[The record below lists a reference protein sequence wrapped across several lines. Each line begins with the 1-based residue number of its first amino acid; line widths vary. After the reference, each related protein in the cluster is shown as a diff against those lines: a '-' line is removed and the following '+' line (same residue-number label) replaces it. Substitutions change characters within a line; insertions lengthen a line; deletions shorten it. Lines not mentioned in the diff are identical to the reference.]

1 MINNVERS
9 SLMGEIISIVSGKG
23 GVGKTTLCSYL
34 ALSLAM
40 KDKKVVCIDCDKGL
54 NNLDITLGLEEK
66 TIFDLSD
73 VLSERCPLHKAMIS
87 HPTYRSLSMIPAPL
101 DFRACIDDKQLRALC
116 RELARTFDFVL
127 LDCPAGLGDVFGA
140 AIYSSD
146 RVLVVATPD
155 ITSIR
160 DASRAA
166 SVIAKN
172 EKIPVQL
179 IVNRMRPAF
188 VKKGYFENVDNIMDE
203 IGLPLVGIVPED
215 EKIMVC
221 AGCRRPLFSEKRAV
235 SADAISRIARRLCGE
250 NVPLSSIWR
259 R

>member
-1 MINNVERS
+1 
-9 SLMGEIISIVSGKG
+9 MGEIISIVSGKG
-23 GVGKTTLCSYL
+23 GVGKTTLSAYL

-40 KDKKVVCIDCDKGL
+40 RDKKVICIDCDKGL

-73 VLSERCPLHKAMIS
+73 VLSERCPLHKALVS
-87 HPTYRSLSMIPAPL
+87 HPTYRNLSIIPAPL
-101 DFRACIDDKQLRALC
+101 DFRAPIEEAKLRILC
-116 RELARTFDFVL
+116 KELAESFDFVL
-127 LDCPAGLGDVFGA
+127 LDCPAGLGDGFSS

-146 RVLVVATPD
+146 RALVVATPD

-160 DASRAA
+160 DAARAA
-166 SVIAKN
+166 SVIAGS

-179 IVNRMRPAF
+179 IINRMRPTF

-203 IGLPLVGIVPED
+203 IGLPLIGIVPED

-221 AGCRRPLFSEKRAV
+221 AGCRRSLFEEKKAI
-235 SADAISRIARRLCGE
+235 SADALGRISRRLCGE
-250 NVPLSSIWR
+250 NVALSPIWR

>member
-1 MINNVERS
+1 
-9 SLMGEIISIVSGKG
+9 MGEIICIVSGKG
-23 GVGKTTLCSYL
+23 GVGKTTLCAYL

-40 KDKKVVCIDCDKGL
+40 KDRKVVCIDCDKGL

-73 VLSERCPLHKAMIS
+73 VLSERCPLHKALVS
-87 HPTYRSLSMIPAPL
+87 HSVYRNLSMIPAPL
-101 DFRACIDDKQLRALC
+101 DFRARIDERKLRALC
-116 RELARTFDFVL
+116 KELATSYDFVI
-127 LDCPAGLGDVFGA
+127 LDCPAGLGDGFGS

-146 RVLVVATPD
+146 RALVVATPD

-160 DASRAA
+160 DAARAA
-166 SVIAKN
+166 SVIAES

-179 IVNRMRPAF
+179 IINRMRPTF

-203 IGLPLVGIVPED
+203 IGLPLIGIVPED

-221 AGCRRPLFSEKRAV
+221 AGCRRMLFKEKKSV
-235 SADAISRIARRLCGE
+235 SADALRRISRRLCGE
-250 NVPLSSIWR
+250 NVALSPIWR

>member
-1 MINNVERS
+1 
-9 SLMGEIISIVSGKG
+9 MGEIIAIVSGKG
-23 GVGKTTLCSYL
+23 GVGKTTLCAYL

-73 VLSERCPLHKAMIS
+73 VLEERCPLHKALVS
-87 HPTYRSLSMIPAPL
+87 HPSCRALSMIPAPL
-101 DFRACIDDKQLRALC
+101 DFRAPIEEKKLRALC
-116 RELARTFDFVL
+116 KELAESFDFVF
-127 LDCPAGLGDVFGA
+127 LDCPAGLGEGFGS
-140 AIYSSD
+140 AIGSAD
-146 RVLVVATPD
+146 RALVVATPD

-166 SVIAKN
+166 SVIAQS
-172 EKIPVQL
+172 EKIPVHL
-179 IVNRMRPAF
+179 VINRMRPAF

-203 IGLPLVGIVPED
+203 IGLPLIGIVPED
-215 EKIMVC
+215 EKVMVC
-221 AGCRRPLFSEKRAV
+221 AGCRRSLFKEKKAV
-235 SADAISRIARRLCGE
+235 SADALNRISRRLCGE
-250 NVPLSSIWR
+250 NVALSPIWR

>member
-1 MINNVERS
+1 
-9 SLMGEIISIVSGKG
+9 MGEIIAIVSGKG
-23 GVGKTTLCSYL
+23 GVGKTTLCAYL

-73 VLSERCPLHKAMIS
+73 VLSERCPLHKALIG
-87 HPTYRSLSMIPAPL
+87 HPTHRNLSLIPAPL
-101 DFRACIDDKQLRALC
+101 DFRARIDEKRLRMLC
-116 RELARTFDFVL
+116 KELSASFDFVF
-127 LDCPAGLGDVFGA
+127 LDCPAGLGEGFGA
-140 AIYSSD
+140 AVYSAD
-146 RVLVVATPD
+146 RALVIATPD

-166 SVIAKN
+166 SVIARS

-179 IVNRMRPAF
+179 IINRMRPAF

-203 IGLPLVGIVPED
+203 IGLPLIGIVPED

-221 AGCRRPLFSEKRAV
+221 AGCRRSLFAEKKAI
-235 SADAISRIARRLCGE
+235 SADAIGRLAGRLCGE
-250 NVPLSSIWR
+250 NVALSPIWR

>member
-1 MINNVERS
+1 
-9 SLMGEIISIVSGKG
+9 MGEIISIVSGKG
-23 GVGKTTLCSYL
+23 GVGKTTLCAYL

-73 VLSERCPLHKAMIS
+73 VLSERCPLHKALVS
-87 HPTYRSLSMIPAPL
+87 HSVYRNLSMIPAPL
-101 DFRACIDDKQLRALC
+101 DFRARIDEQKLRALC
-116 RELARTFDFVL
+116 KELAASYDFVI
-127 LDCPAGLGDVFGA
+127 LDCPAGLGEGFGS

-146 RVLVVATPD
+146 RALVVATPD

-160 DASRAA
+160 DATRAA
-166 SVIAKN
+166 SVIAES

-179 IVNRMRPAF
+179 IINRMRPTF

-203 IGLPLVGIVPED
+203 IGLPLIGIVPED

-221 AGCRRPLFSEKRAV
+221 AGCRRSLFAEKKTV
-235 SADAISRIARRLCGE
+235 SADALRRISRRLCGE
-250 NVPLSSIWR
+250 NVALSPIWR